1 VEPEEPQEK
10 DCMVRNMSFQFR
22 ASQKVGV
29 IGQVGSGKTSL
40 LLAMLG
46 EMPIEEG
53 TVLTKQNAS
62 IVYAE

>member
-1 VEPEEPQEK
+1 MEPEEFQEK

-22 ASQKVGV
+22 PGQKVGV

-53 TVLTKQNAS
+53 TILTKQNAS